1 MTRAVPPR
9 KPVVMFSTGELMVE
23 NALALVRLTWYKQG
37 RPRWV
42 EEFCIWDTPEGYS
55 VVELALREAVEQGV
69 DVLVIAADEPE
80 AFGLSEC

>member
-9 KPVVMFSTGELMVE
+9 RPVVMFSTGELMVE

-42 EEFCIWDTPEGYS
+42 EEFCIWNTPEGYS

-69 DVLVIAADEPE
+69 DVLVIAAHEPE
-80 AFGLSEC
+80 VFGLCEC

>member
-1 MTRAVPPR
+1 MTKAVPPR
-9 KPVVMFSTGELMVE
+9 RPVVMFSTGELMDG

-69 DVLVIAADEPE
+69 DVLVIASQEAE